1 MIKFVTRFHA
11 RLLSWVSTTKR
22 AELSISR
29 GSEGVVFQPNPS
41 GWFGQLA
48 KRINYGKSIFDWP
61 VTHIEWHTPRSSSN
75 YRKMRA
81 CCKILVA
88 SAKHHYMESMA
99 CCPACCTCAHSG
111 KTAVALPICGPL
123 SAKRTDSRRRMWKTK
138 AHGSQRSTNLWAGDT
153 RLKIE
158 SEWPLQKHRHR
169 HRNRNRN
176 RKATGYWEL
185 GTATPIDFRVKTRW
199 GLLLSL
205 LPWRLRV
212 SNGFLPAFCH
222 MVRKK

>member
-1 MIKFVTRFHA
+1 M
-11 RLLSWVSTTKR
+11 
-22 AELSISR
+22 
-29 GSEGVVFQPNPS
+29 
-41 GWFGQLA
+41 
-48 KRINYGKSIFDWP
+48 
-61 VTHIEWHTPRSSSN
+61 THIEWHTPRSSSN

-222 MVRKK
+222 MVRKNKQNITWNMPFKCMYIYYKNGSTFRAPNWTTNYLVTQIQQKTIQ